1 MKVFVAPLTMLLTA
15 CSISGTDKVVSDRA
29 ASGALCDGLSEP
41 IDTFADTLLEYHK
54 ETPAQ
59 VIITGT
65 RVIKGYDSG
74 CED

>member
-1 MKVFVAPLTMLLTA
+1 MLLTA
-15 CSISGTDKVVSDRA
+15 CSISETDKVVSD
-29 ASGALCDGLSEP
+29 GALCDGLSEP
-41 IDTFADTLLEYHK
+41 IDTFADTLLKYQK